1 MEFYSK
7 FLSNDDAEYR
17 KNLIEKLTS
26 ENKCDCYR
34 KVLKKSYL
42 MYLEKANEFVR
53 ILCS

>member
-34 KVLKKSYL
+34 KVLKKLSNVL
-42 MYLEKANEFVR
+42 RKGE
-53 ILCS
+53 